1 MTTVEEVR
9 LNVRDETEP
18 YTFPT
23 PTIEALLTK
32 YGNDVNMVSSH
43 LWLIRA
49 GDAAKRN
56 FKFSTKDGQSVDKT
70 MTAKES
76 REQAAVFKDLAQLTP
91 ADGLAEI
98 TWTNAFDPPE
108 DY

>member
-1 MTTVEEVR
+1 MTDAELVR

-18 YTFPT
+18 YTFSA
-23 PTIEALLTK
+23 PTIEALLSH
-32 YGNDVNMVSSH
+32 YGDDVNQASRH

-56 FKFSTKDGQSVDKT
+56 FKFSVDGRSVDKT
-70 MTAKES
+70 MTAKEC
-76 REQAAVFKDLAQLTP
+76 REQAAVFKELAMLEP
-91 ADGLAEI
+91 ADDLAEI

-108 DY
+108 E

>member
-1 MTTVEEVR
+1 MTDIELVR
-9 LNVRDETEP
+9 LNVRDQVVP
-18 YTFPT
+18 YVFDDL
-23 PTIEALLTK
+23 TIAALLAR
-32 YGNDVNMVSSH
+32 YSNDVNMASSH

-56 FKFSTKDGQSVDKT
+56 FKFTVDGRTVDKT
-70 MTAKES
+70 MTAKEC
-76 REQAAVFKDLAQLTP
+76 REQAATFKELALLTP

-108 DY
+108 EM

>member
-23 PTIEALLTK
+23 PTIEALLSK
-32 YGNDVNMVSSH
+32 YGDDTNMTSFH

-56 FKFSTKDGQSVDKT
+56 FKFTVDGRSVDKT
-70 MTAKES
+70 LTAKEC
-76 REQAAVFKDLAQLTP
+76 RAQAETFKDLAMLEP
-91 ADGLAEI
+91 SDGMAEI

-108 DY
+108 EG